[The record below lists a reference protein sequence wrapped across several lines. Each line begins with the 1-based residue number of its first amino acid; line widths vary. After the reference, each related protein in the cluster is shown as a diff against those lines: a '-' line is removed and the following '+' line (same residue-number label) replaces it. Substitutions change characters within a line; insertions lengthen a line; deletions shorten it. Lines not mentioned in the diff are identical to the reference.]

1 MLILIDN
8 YDSFTYNVYHYL
20 TELNA
25 SVKIY
30 RNDKISTKE
39 IKSLKPQAIILSPGP
54 CTPNEAGICL
64 ELINEVKEDFP
75 ILGICLGH
83 QSTGQAFNGSIIK
96 CSEIMHGK
104 IDKIKHY
111 NHPLFRNIED
121 NFKATRYH
129 SLIIDR
135 NSLSTDFDIIAEND
149 KKIIMGI
156 AHKKLPIYGLQFH
169 PESIGTNE
177 GKTILKNFLEII
189 KYEY

>member
-25 SVKIY
+25 SVQIY

-83 QSTGQAFNGSIIK
+83 QSIGQAFKGSIIK

-135 NSLSTDFDIIAEND
+135 NSLSSDFDIIAEND